1 MTIDDLLLDTGT
13 NIELRTSLAQ
23 RGWVS
28 IQEFTD
34 EDTFGDRLSP
44 PPPARPDRIQEVN
57 LLFAVEWHR
66 TSRVI
71 ERVLGSISAAWVGET
86 FGFRSRAPT
95 PVSDRQW
102 RIKNRRRQIL
112 LRRQLD
118 DRLSDEELRELEQL
132 DEGVAAYVN
141 MKFPLPFA
149 ELAELEAEIDALKG
163 E

>member
-13 NIELRTSLAQ
+13 TVELRTSFAEL
-23 RGWVS
+23 GWVS
-28 IQEFTD
+28 IQGFTD
-34 EDTFGDRLSP
+34 EDTFGVRTSP
-44 PPPARPDRIQEVN
+44 PASMRADRMQEIN

-71 ERVLGSISAAWVGET
+71 ERVLGSIPTACVGET
-86 FGFRSRAPT
+86 FGFRSRTPA

-102 RIKNRRRQIL
+102 RIKNRRRQVL
-112 LRRQLD
+112 LRLQLD
-118 DRLSDEELRELEQL
+118 DRLSDEDLRELEQL
-132 DEGVAAYVN
+132 DEDVAAYVN